1 MRRQAGRERQPEIE
15 RSRQGHTTEAYLN
28 TPQAAKREA
37 PADEEGIKKSI
48 WETPQATET
57 TQQPSLTLH
66 KLVNT
71 TQSLC
76 IVHCI
81 VVVG

>member
-15 RSRQGHTTEAYLN
+15 RSGQGNTAEAYLN

-37 PADEEGIKKSI
+37 TTDEEGIKKSI

-57 TQQPSLTLH
+57 TQQPPL
-66 KLVNT
+66 NT
-71 TQSLC
+71 PQAAKREATTDEEG
-76 IVHCI
+76 I
-81 VVVG
+81 